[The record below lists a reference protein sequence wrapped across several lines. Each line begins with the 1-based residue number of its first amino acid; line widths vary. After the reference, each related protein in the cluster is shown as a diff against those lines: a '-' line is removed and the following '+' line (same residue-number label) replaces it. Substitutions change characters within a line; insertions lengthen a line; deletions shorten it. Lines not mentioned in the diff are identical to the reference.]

1 MFKNHASPF
10 DFSQVFDEVLTTMPL
25 IVFVIDG
32 QGVFQFSKGQGL
44 AKLGLSDNQVVGLH
58 YRALYQREPAILE
71 QVEAALDGRLTE
83 CRSVLGSQHYQVI
96 YRILGAGEACHLLG
110 IALDETSLVNVKA
123 LADQLSHQM
132 LQAYEISQQG
142 MWSWDA
148 ASNQVEHNPAWRRI
162 FGYTE
167 DEDSSQLSHF
177 TQRVHQD
184 DLEWVWADI
193 EKAIQTGETFNHT
206 YRIVTPSGEGWV
218 RDSGR
223 VVQYNSQ
230 REPIKMIGSLI
241 DLTDQ
246 YHVQKKLSHLL
257 NVDELTGLA
266 TRYAAKAFWDQ
277 VSFDSSDY
285 AFVLFDVQGFKL
297 INDVLGHE
305 VGDRVLQKVANHL
318 TASFPINSHI
328 SRVHKDD
335 YLIILPAPSAKYL
348 KPLVKSALSSL
359 TQIQVSQDYPLKLS
373 ARAGV
378 SFAPAHGLRF
388 DELFHR
394 AETALYKAKVEF
406 FSACSCYKPEFASQ
420 SQQHLRLLSQIQQ
433 AMQNGEFYLVY
444 QPQIDLISGRC
455 VGAEVLMRWQ
465 NKAGEM
471 IPPVVFIPI
480 SEQSRLI
487 LPMTYWLI
495 ERAVAQLHQ
504 WRQSGL
510 EELYLAINIP
520 ASFLAEANVVEFL
533 IAKLA
538 RYGLPSRCLELEVT
552 ESELIQEGNQT
563 TLKNISAL
571 AEAGFPIAVDDF
583 GTGYSNL
590 AQLRKL
596 DVNKL
601 KVDKSFVDE
610 LANKDAEDMRSI
622 TKAILAMAQALK
634 LRVVAEGVETNA
646 QMEWLK
652 YHGCQYVQGYYFA
665 KPMNEADFYLFAG
678 REKMS

>member
-25 IVFVIDG
+25 IVFVIDA

-44 AKLGLSDNQVVGLH
+44 AKLGLKDNQVVGLH
-58 YRALYQREPAILE
+58 YRTLYQSEPAILGE
-71 QVEAALDGRLTE
+71 VEAALAGQLTE
-83 CRSVLGSQHYQVI
+83 CRSVVGNQHYQVI
-96 YRILGAGEACHLLG
+96 YRILGSGNECHLLG
-110 IALDETSLVNVKA
+110 IALDETSLVNVQA
-123 LADQLSHQM
+123 LADQLSNQM

-142 MWSWDA
+142 MWSWDVTN
-148 ASNQVEHNPAWRRI
+148 NQVEHNPAWRRI

-167 DEDSSQLSHF
+167 GEDSSDLSHF
-177 TQRVHQD
+177 IQRIHPD
-184 DLEWVWADI
+184 DLERVWADV

-206 YRIVTPSGEGWV
+206 YRILTPSGEGWV

-223 VVQYNSQ
+223 VVQYSSQ
-230 REPIKMIGSLI
+230 HEPIKMIGSLI

-246 YHVQKKLSHLL
+246 YYVQQKLSHLL
-257 NVDELTGLA
+257 HLDELTGLA
-266 TRYAAKAFWDQ
+266 TRYAAKAFWDKA
-277 VSFDSSDY
+277 SLDALDY

-318 TASFPINSHI
+318 TASFPTHSHI

-348 KPLVKSALSSL
+348 KSLVKSALSSL
-359 TQIQVSQDYPLKLS
+359 TQIQISKDYPLKLS

-406 FSACSCYKPEFASQ
+406 FSACSCYQPEFASQ

-444 QPQIDLISGRC
+444 QPQIDLSSGRC

-480 SEQSRLI
+480 AEQSRFI

-495 ERAVAQLHQ
+495 ERALAQLHQ

-510 EELYLAINIP
+510 EDLYLAINIP

-533 IAKLA
+533 TAKLA
-538 RYGLPSRCLELEVT
+538 RFGLASCCLELEVT

-563 TLKNISAL
+563 TLQNISAL

-601 KVDKSFVDE
+601 KIDKSFVDE
-610 LANKDAEDMRSI
+610 LTNKEAEDMQSI

-652 YHGCQYVQGYYFA
+652 RHGCEYVQGYYFA
-665 KPMNEADFYLFAG
+665 KPMSESDFHGFATQA
-678 REKMS
+678 K